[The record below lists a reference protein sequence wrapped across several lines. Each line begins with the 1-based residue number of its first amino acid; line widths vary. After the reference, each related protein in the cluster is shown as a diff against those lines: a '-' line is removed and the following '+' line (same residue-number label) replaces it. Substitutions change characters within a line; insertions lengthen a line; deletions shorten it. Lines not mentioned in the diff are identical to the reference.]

1 MALREDELKIFI
13 GSLNHDINKPQLL
26 TLFQSIGL
34 EPVDVIVPP
43 WRPGKMAFAFA
54 IFNSTEECVQAIQAL
69 QGATDHAYAP
79 GAMMAH
85 RGDRDP
91 SGESLSAVIGKLF
104 LAFV

>member
-54 IFNSTEECVQAIQAL
+54 IFNSTEECVQAIQTL
-69 QGATDHAYAP
+69 QGATDPAYAP

-85 RGDRDP
+85 RGDP